1 MKKSIIL
8 LFGFLFL
15 LAACATSQW
24 IWVKSDFNQ
33 AQFNSDVYRCQQEA
47 MVFASS
53 AGQSLSAPSVQNPLM
68 SALFGEKEINYQ
80 ARFKQCMELGGYKL
94 EKRQ

>member
-1 MKKSIIL
+1 MKKSIIV

-15 LAACATSQW
+15 LTFCATAQW

-33 AQFNSDVYRCQQEA
+33 TQFNSDVYRCQQEA
-47 MVFASS
+47 MVYASS
-53 AGQSLSAPSVQNPLM
+53 AGRSFSTPSSQSPFLT
-68 SALFGEKEINYQ
+68 ALFGEKDVNYQ
-80 ARFKQCMELGGYKL
+80 IRFKQCMELGGYKL